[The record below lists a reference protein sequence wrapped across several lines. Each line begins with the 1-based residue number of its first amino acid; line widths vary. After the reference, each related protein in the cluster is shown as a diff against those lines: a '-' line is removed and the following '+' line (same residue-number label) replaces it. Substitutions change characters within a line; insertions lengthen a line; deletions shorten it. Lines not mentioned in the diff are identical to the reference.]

1 MMMAMMMTMI
11 MMMTTIRLMII
22 MKMMQMLMIVKT
34 VIVVLSNKNDNIW
47 YKTHLKK
54 ALPPK
59 IVSSDQ
65 WRAWERYF

>member
-1 MMMAMMMTMI
+1 MKMMMTMK
-11 MMMTTIRLMII
+11 TIRLVII
-22 MKMMQMLMIVKT
+22 MKMMQMLILVKT
-34 VIVVLSNKNDNIW
+34 VIVALSNKNDNDW